1 MQGKWKGC
9 NNIVNIINVYSLCSL
24 SEKVF
29 LWEKILQLKRSIGDG
44 LWCVLGDFIAITRKE
59 KRLMRSNESQHG
71 AKEIEE
77 FNVFVDT
84 WSWLICH

>member
-1 MQGKWKGC
+1 MWGEGNFQIVDYWKSRGFLFMQGKWKGC

-24 SEKVF
+24 SEKGF

-59 KRLMRSNESQHG
+59 KRLMRWE
-71 AKEIEE
+71 
-77 FNVFVDT
+77 
-84 WSWLICH
+84 

>member
-1 MQGKWKGC
+1 MLPNNHNECRDAIKWYRK
-9 NNIVNIINVYSLCSL
+9 ICS
-24 SEKVF
+24 SEV
-29 LWEKILQLKRSIGDG
+29 LDIILQLKRSIGDG
-44 LWCVLGDFIAITRKE
+44 LWCVLGDFIAITRNE
-59 KRLMRSNESQHG
+59 KSLMRSNESQHG